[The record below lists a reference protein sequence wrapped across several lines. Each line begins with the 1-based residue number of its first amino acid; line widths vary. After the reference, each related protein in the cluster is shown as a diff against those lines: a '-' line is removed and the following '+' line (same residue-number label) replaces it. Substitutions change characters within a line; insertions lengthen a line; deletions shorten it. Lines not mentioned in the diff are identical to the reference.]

1 MKKQEE
7 TLQEKVTIE
16 LKNRIVVLS
25 LTPLDT
31 DTNMDEFTTIHY
43 HNIMGEILTCST
55 ALNRAGNML
64 ADYDSI
70 LSEAK
75 LDFEIFEAQMH
86 EEKRRALTFET
97 TDAKGSIKINKP
109 TVDDINAAI
118 IRSPEYKVKQLNLIK
133 IQKNRDMI
141 NSWYWA
147 IKSKDEKLN
156 KISEKLR
163 PEDFESD
170 LLEEKIN
177 GVLMKSFKKTI

>member
-1 MKKQEE
+1 MWCVGGKSYPK
-7 TLQEKVTIE
+7 
-16 LKNRIVVLS
+16 
-25 LTPLDT
+25 
-31 DTNMDEFTTIHY
+31 
-43 HNIMGEILTCST
+43 
-55 ALNRAGNML
+55 
-64 ADYDSI
+64 
-70 LSEAK
+70 
-75 LDFEIFEAQMH
+75 
-86 EEKRRALTFET
+86 
-97 TDAKGSIKINKP
+97 
-109 TVDDINAAI
+109 
-118 IRSPEYKVKQLNLIK
+118 YKVKQLNLIK